1 MNSGGTHLRDMTIDD
16 CEAVARVRVRGWQ
29 SAYAGLVPQALLD
42 AMSVEEDAERLRAH
56 LAEAEAAGE
65 SAGAGRN
72 VVADRDGQVIG
83 WGCYGAYRD
92 GGKPTADAEL
102 YALYVLPEHRST
114 GAGRVLTAE
123 LLARA
128 AADGHP
134 RMLLWVLTENA
145 LARRFYAKAGFAPDG
160 AEASF
165 DVRGVAVPETRYARR
180 LSAADAAAVS
190 RG

>member
-1 MNSGGTHLRDMTIDD
+1 MDSGGIHLRDMTTDD

-29 SAYAGLVPQALLD
+29 SAYAGMVPQAHLD
-42 AMSVEEDAERLRAH
+42 AMSVEEDAGRRRAH
-56 LAEAEAAGE
+56 LVE
-65 SAGAGRN
+65 SAGEGAGRD
-72 VVADRDGQVIG
+72 VVAERDGQVIG
-83 WGCYGAYRD
+83 WGCYGPYRD
-92 GGKPTADAEL
+92 EGEPTADAEL
-102 YALYVLPEHRST
+102 YALYVLPGHRSA
-114 GAGRVLTAE
+114 GAGRALTAE

-145 LARRFYAKAGFAPDG
+145 LARRFYEKAGFVPDG

-180 LSAADAAAVS
+180 LSAADAAAVR